1 MARGGSRG
9 PAGRARRLALASVRR
24 VAHALAAVLT
34 VAVYLLVVVPAGRLR
49 ARRIRRGGVRPRI
62 LWGPVPLISIK
73 YWAEA
78 GRRYGYVSDTLVYRV
93 YDINARRDFDHV
105 LDRYA
110 SIPVIGRLVPYATL
124 LWASLRYDTFCFFF
138 DGGLLWETPSWRLE
152 LPLLKLADK
161 KIVVSPYGGDAR
173 LPSAT
178 RKLDRWHVYIDVP
191 VGEEDRDEA
200 DVRRRR
206 EAFARWA
213 DVMLGYNDL
222 VEDLPRLDGV
232 LPFALDLDRWRP
244 VQVPEDDVV
253 TIVHSSN
260 HRHYKGTRFI
270 ERAVAELRDEGLPV
284 ELVVVEGVS
293 NEEAKRQY
301 EGADLI
307 AGDLLIG
314 SYSYFGV
321 EAMAL
326 GKPLIAYLRPTAEP
340 RHPEWAEA
348 PVARATPETV
358 KEEIRKLVLDP
369 QRRRQLAERGPAYV
383 RKVHSYE
390 AVGALLDE
398 IYRRLWTPAVP
409 ARRGGPAAAGPS
421 GGS

>member
-1 MARGGSRG
+1 
-9 PAGRARRLALASVRR
+9 
-24 VAHALAAVLT
+24 LAAALT
-34 VAVYLLVVVPAGRLR
+34 AVAFVLVVVPLGRRR
-49 ARRIRRGGVRPRI
+49 ARRMRRGDLRPRI
-62 LWGPVPLISIK
+62 LWGPVPLISIR

-93 YDINARRDFDHV
+93 YDINARSDFDHV

-110 SIPVIGRLVPYATL
+110 SLPVVGRLVPYLAL

-138 DGGLLWETPSWRLE
+138 DGGLLWETPFWRQE
-152 LPLLKLADK
+152 LPLLRLAGK

-178 RKLDRWHVYIDVP
+178 RRLDRWHVYIDVP
-191 VGEEDRDEA
+191 IGAEDRDES
-200 DVRRRR
+200 DVLRRRA
-206 EAFARWA
+206 AFARWA

-222 VEDLPRLDGV
+222 VEDLPRLEGV
-232 LPFALDLDRWRP
+232 LPFALDLDRWTP
-244 VQVPEDDVV
+244 VSVPDDDVV

-270 ERAVAELRDEGLPV
+270 EQAVAELQDEGLSV

-293 NEEAKRQY
+293 NEEAKRMY
-301 EGADLI
+301 ERADLI

-314 SYSYFGV
+314 GYSYFGV

-326 GKPLIAYLRPTAEP
+326 GKPVIAYLRPSAEP
-340 RHPEWAEA
+340 QHPEWAEC
-348 PVARATPETV
+348 PVVRATPETV
-358 KEEIRKLVLDP
+358 KDEMRQLVLDP
-369 QRRRQLAERGPAYV
+369 ERRRRLGELGPPYV
-383 RKVHSYE
+383 REYHSYE

-398 IYRRLWTPAVP
+398 IYRRLWTPHVP
-409 ARRGGPAAAGPS
+409 VRHGETATTGSGRGS
-421 GGS
+421 

>member
-1 MARGGSRG
+1 
-9 PAGRARRLALASVRR
+9 VRR
-24 VAHALAAVLT
+24 AAHALAAALT
-34 VAVYLLVVVPAGRLR
+34 VAVYVLVVVPAGRLR
-49 ARRIRRGGVRPRI
+49 ARGIRRGIVRPRI

-78 GRRYGYVSDTLVYRV
+78 GRRHGYVSESLVYRI
-93 YDINARRDFDHV
+93 YGINERSDFDHV

-110 SIPVIGRLVPYATL
+110 SLPVVGRLVPYATL
-124 LWASLRYDTFCFFF
+124 VWASLRYDTFCFFF
-138 DGGLLWETPSWRLE
+138 DGGLLWETPFWRLE
-152 LPLLKLADK
+152 LPLLKLAGK
-161 KIVVSPYGGDAR
+161 KIAVSPYGGDAR

-178 RKLDRWHVYIDVP
+178 RKLDRWQVYVDVP

-200 DVRRRR
+200 EVLRRRA
-206 EAFARWA
+206 AFARWA

-232 LPFALDLDRWRP
+232 LPFALDLEQWRP
-244 VQVPEDDVV
+244 VSAPEDDVV

-270 ERAVAELRDEGLPV
+270 EQAVAELRDEGLPV
-284 ELVVVEGVS
+284 ELDIVEGVS
-293 NEEAKRQY
+293 NEEAKRRY
-301 EGADLI
+301 ERADVI

-314 SYSYFGV
+314 GYSYFGV

-326 GKPLIAYLRPTAEP
+326 GKPVVAYLRPSAAP
-340 RHPEWAEA
+340 QHPEWAEC
-348 PVARATPETV
+348 PVVRATPDTV
-358 KEEIRKLVLDP
+358 EEELRKLVVDP
-369 QRRRQLAERGPAYV
+369 ERRRRLAALGPEYV
-383 RKVHSYE
+383 RKFHSYE

-409 ARRGGPAAAGPS
+409 ARRGGTAAAGPS
-421 GGS
+421 GDR